1 MELSMK
7 AAGFSPSEADHLR
20 RSMAAWKRK
29 GGIGHLKDK
38 LLEGMEKR
46 GYKPE
51 FALALYEQ
59 IKGFGSYGF
68 PESHAASFAILAYNS
83 AWVKC
88 HYPAAFCCAL
98 LNSQPMGFYS
108 PSQLIQD
115 ARKNGV
121 VIQPVDINA
130 SEWDCT
136 LIYDDLDPAK
146 RSSEKTMLLLGLRM
160 VSGLSEKTGSH
171 IVKER
176 QNALFTSIRD
186 LVQRTEIN
194 GRTVNALADA
204 DAFKSLTGNRIQS
217 MWMAA
222 ASKLADLPLSP
233 TVIDNSPAP
242 LQPLTLGQEVIAD
255 FRSTGLTLRVHPLK
269 LLRGL
274 LDGTQRAD
282 DLKKI
287 PSGRNIRVAGLVT
300 CRQRP
305 GTASGVTFVTLEDE
319 TGNTNVIV
327 WRDLAEKERRA
338 LIASRLMIV
347 HGKLEHQGP
356 ITHLVALHM
365 EDASHLLADLNVSS
379 HDFH

>member
-1 MELSMK
+1 
-7 AAGFSPSEADHLR
+7 
-20 RSMAAWKRK
+20 
-29 GGIGHLKDK
+29 
-38 LLEGMEKR
+38 
-46 GYKPE
+46 
-51 FALALYEQ
+51 
-59 IKGFGSYGF
+59 
-68 PESHAASFAILAYNS
+68 
-83 AWVKC
+83 
-88 HYPAAFCCAL
+88 
-98 LNSQPMGFYS
+98 MGFYS

-121 VIQPVDINA
+121 VIQPVDVNA